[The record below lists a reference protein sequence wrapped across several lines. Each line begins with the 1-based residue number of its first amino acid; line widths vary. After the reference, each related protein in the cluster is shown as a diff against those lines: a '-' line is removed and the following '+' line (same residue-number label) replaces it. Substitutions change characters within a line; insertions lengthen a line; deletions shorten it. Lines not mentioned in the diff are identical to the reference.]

1 MACRCIPLTSLSSP
15 FQVRHP
21 LLAIWLL
28 ASLDLAACHKQNPE
42 AERIAIAQWQ
52 SMVASTRDLG
62 ALSSLRE
69 RARAGGLDAQRAL
82 GISLSGQSQADLRA
96 EGLAWLSTAAKR
108 GSAEARFTLGK
119 LELSGMRMPMN
130 YGRALTNL
138 TLAAAKG
145 EPRAHYYLALMAR
158 NGQGMP
164 ANRMEAAMHLE
175 EAAKS
180 GIPAAMFLLANA
192 YREGEGVSKDEKK
205 ALSLYEA
212 AAEKDHPESIQA
224 LAMAYRNGELGL
236 QPDPAR
242 YESALAELAHAH
254 RHAPQ
259 PP

>member
-1 MACRCIPLTSLSSP
+1 MRRSCIAICLLVTLDLTACR
-15 FQVRHP
+15 
-21 LLAIWLL
+21 
-28 ASLDLAACHKQNPE
+28 KQEPE

-52 SMVASTRDLG
+52 ATVASTRDLG

-69 RARAGGLDAQRAL
+69 RARAGLLDAQRAL
-82 GISLSGQSQADLRA
+82 GISLSSQSQADLRA
-96 EGLAWLSTAAKR
+96 EGLAWLRTAAKR
-108 GSAEARFTLGK
+108 GSAEARLALGK
-119 LELSGMRMPMN
+119 LEWSGMGVPID

-138 TLAAAKG
+138 TFAAAKG
-145 EPRAHYYLALMAR
+145 ESRAHYYLALMAR
-158 NGQGMP
+158 NGQGMRV
-164 ANRMEAAMHLE
+164 NRVEAAKHLE

-192 YREGEGVSKDEKK
+192 YREGDGVSKDEKR

-242 YESALAELAHAH
+242 YESTMAELAHAH

>member
-1 MACRCIPLTSLSSP
+1 MQSISRCSP
-15 FQVRHP
+15 FQVRRSS
-21 LLAIWLL
+21 LALWLL
-28 ASLDLAACHKQNPE
+28 ATLDLAACPKQEPE
-42 AERIAIAQWQ
+42 ADRIAISQWQ

-69 RARAGGLDAQRAL
+69 RARAGVLDAQRAL

-96 EGLAWLSTAAKR
+96 EGLAWLATAAEH
-108 GSAEARFTLGK
+108 GSAEAQFALGK
-119 LELSGMRMPMN
+119 LEFLGAGVPQD

-138 TLAAAKG
+138 RIAAAEG

-158 NGQGMP
+158 NGHGMP
-164 ANRMEAAMHLE
+164 VNRVEAAKHLE

-192 YREGEGVSKDEKK
+192 YREGEGVSKNEKK

>member
-1 MACRCIPLTSLSSP
+1 MQSTSLSNP
-15 FQVRHP
+15 FQVRRP
-21 LLAIWLL
+21 VLAFWLL
-28 ASLDLAACHKQNPE
+28 AAVDLAACRKQEPE

-52 SMVASTRDLG
+52 SMVASARDLG

-69 RARAGGLDAQRAL
+69 RARAGLLDAQRAL

-96 EGLAWLSTAAKR
+96 EGLAWLATAAER
-108 GSAEARFTLGK
+108 GSAEARFVLGK
-119 LELSGMRMPMN
+119 LEWSGTGVPLD
-130 YGRALTNL
+130 YSRALANL

-158 NGQGMP
+158 NGHGMP
-164 ANRMEAAMHLE
+164 VNRVEAAKHLE

-242 YESALAELAHAH
+242 YENMLAELAHAH